1 MTSLELKYG
10 PSCSGDTVTIPGIK
24 VEIFI
29 LIRNDSPEVLS
40 RTLVKKFNEMK
51 DEMFVQIEK
60 KNICPKYKCHKEYF
74 TSAAERPSSSIKR
87 DKTN

>member
-60 KNICPKYKCHKEYF
+60 KTFVQNINAIKYI
-74 TSAAERPSSSIKR
+74 SPLQRNDLRAQ
-87 DKTN
+87 

>member
-60 KNICPKYKCHKEYF
+60 KTFVQNIN
-74 TSAAERPSSSIKR
+74 AIKNISPLQR
-87 DKTN
+87 NDLRAQ